1 MLLLLKKDS
10 VKLPILYRLSV
21 LEKEIFNEK
30 AWSFNM
36 IKEETKNPFSS
47 IFVLLKDR
55 EPVGYL
61 LARLFLE
68 EGEIL
73 RLAVKQEFRGQG
85 LGRYLLEN
93 FLFEAYNNEIRK
105 IYLEVSEKNIKAIIF
120 YKNLGFRAVGV
131 RKNYYAP
138 GEDGI
143 IMEYILENKRKL
155 LEWGGRL

>member
-36 IKEETKNPFSS
+36 IKEETKNPFSY